1 MTKKD
6 KAKVLKI
13 LYESIVKPLES
24 EGDIVIV
31 DYEQAKKKI
40 LENEDD

>member
-1 MTKKD
+1 MTKEKM
-6 KAKVLKI
+6 LKI
-13 LYESIVKPLES
+13 LFESIVKPSES
-24 EGDIVIV
+24 EGDIVFV